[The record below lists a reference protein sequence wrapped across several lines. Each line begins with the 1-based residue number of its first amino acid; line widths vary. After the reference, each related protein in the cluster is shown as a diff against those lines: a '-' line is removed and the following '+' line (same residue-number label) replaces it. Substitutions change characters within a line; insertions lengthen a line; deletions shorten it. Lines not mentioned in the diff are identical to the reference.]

1 MKPQKFNIRVY
12 GIVISDENILLTD
25 EFRFGMRMA
34 KFPGGGL
41 KLGEGTVD
49 CLKREM
55 MEEMGV
61 KITNIRHFY
70 TTDFFQPARFI
81 EPPQQVLNIYYTCD
95 LAQMPNIGF
104 TQKPFDFRDVEGA
117 QVFRWAGISDIS
129 ADDLTLPIDKV
140 VIEKVKKHFT

>member
-12 GIVISDENILLTD
+12 GIVIREENILLTD
-25 EFRFGMRMA
+25 EFRFGMKMA

-55 MEEMGV
+55 MEELGV
-61 KITNIRHFY
+61 GITNIRHFY
-70 TTDFFQPARFI
+70 TTDFFQAARFI

-95 LAQMPNIGF
+95 LVQNPDVRF
-104 TQKPFDFRDVEGA
+104 TEKPFDFREVEGA
-117 QVFRWAGISDIS
+117 QVFRWARITELIP
-129 ADDLTLPIDKV
+129 DDLTLPIDKA
-140 VIEKVKKHFT
+140 VIEKVKKQFT

>member
-12 GIVISDENILLTD
+12 GIVINDGNILLTD

-41 KLGEGTVD
+41 NLGEGAID

-55 MEEMGV
+55 MEEMGAE
-61 KITNIRHFY
+61 ITNIRHFY

-95 LAQMPNIGF
+95 IIQMPNIRF
-104 TQKPFDFRDVEGA
+104 TQKPFDFEEVEGA
-117 QVFRWAGISDIS
+117 QVFRRVRISDIT
-129 ADDLTLPIDKV
+129 ADDMTLPIDKV

>member
-1 MKPQKFNIRVY
+1 MKPQKLNIRVY
-12 GIVISDENILLTD
+12 GIVIKNENILLTD
-25 EFRFGMRMA
+25 EFRFGMKMA

-95 LAQMPNIGF
+95 LAQNPDIRF
-104 TQKPFDFRDVEGA
+104 TEKPFDFSEVEGV

-129 ADDLTLPIDKV
+129 ANDLTLPIDKV